1 MSTFRVLLVCT
12 ANLCRSPIA
21 EYVLSSLSS
30 TDAVID
36 ASEWQ
41 IESAGTRVSQDSEM
55 HPLARQALADRGIS
69 GMDEFRSKQVSE
81 AMVRQA
87 DLILT
92 ASLEHRSA
100 IVRLVP
106 SAVRRTFTM
115 KQAARMA
122 KATDGH
128 QPFESTVMRSGDDLL
143 HRILA
148 GQSLV
153 QPVVPDEDNLRDPM
167 GHRLSA
173 FRQCADT
180 LEVLFTTLLVPDRP

>member
-1 MSTFRVLLVCT
+1 
-12 ANLCRSPIA
+12 
-21 EYVLSSLSS
+21 
-30 TDAVID
+30 
-36 ASEWQ
+36 
-41 IESAGTRVSQDSEM
+41 M
-55 HPLARQALADRGIS
+55 HPLARQALVDRAIS
-69 GMDEFRSKQVSE
+69 GMDEFRSKQVTE
-81 AMVRQA
+81 TMVRQA

-122 KATDGH
+122 KATDAH
-128 QPFESTVMRSGDDLL
+128 QPSESAVMRSGDDLL

-153 QPVVPDEDNLRDPM
+153 QPVAPEEDNLRDPM